1 VGDIVYN
8 TGASQYTVKSKNEA
22 QDGIFLFKSGLYDS
36 RLNTNSPLKNQR
48 AVEDIT
54 QKERNED

>member
-1 VGDIVYN
+1 MYI
-8 TGASQYTVKSKNEA
+8 SELH
-22 QDGIFLFKSGLYDS
+22 GIFLFKSGLYDS